1 MSSFFNKLASKL
13 DDLDLGG
20 KDDDRPKN
28 RDYPPPSH
36 GYGGGPPQSYG
47 YSGQH
52 QQSYDGPPPPERYHQ
67 QSYGGPPP
75 PEGYRQQPYGSGPP
89 PPEGYRQDSYGG
101 PPRPDGYHGQS
112 YGSPPPPQSGGYPSQ
127 YQQRD
132 YGSPAPPSQD
142 PVYTHPDGKPPLPH
156 GWIPQWDRQ
165 YQRWYYAEE
174 ATGRTQW
181 EAPGGRSS
189 ENRGWGGPSG
199 DYSQPP
205 HGTPGYEGYS
215 HGPGHDSGHDPSH
228 DTRGYDAH
236 GSSGYPPY
244 PGYGSPPPAEK
255 PKKDK
260 TLLYAAGGLAAGAI
274 GGALIANALH
284 DSDSENEHHS
294 APPPQQ
300 YTAPAPAPYEAPGP
314 AYEPAYNAD
323 GEYVDASDR
332 ESVASARE
340 RYEEAQREAADSDAS
355 SSEQE
360 ELEEAREEYY
370 EEYEEAYED

>member
-20 KDDDRPKN
+20 KDDDRPKQ

-47 YSGQH
+47 HPGQ
-52 QQSYDGPPPPERYHQ
+52 YQ
-67 QSYGGPPP
+67 QSYGSPPP
-75 PEGYRQQPYGSGPP
+75 PEGYHQQPYGGGPP
-89 PPEGYRQDSYGG
+89 PSEGYRDSYGS
-101 PPRPDGYHGQS
+101 PH
-112 YGSPPPPQSGGYPSQ
+112 PPPPQSGGYPGQ

-132 YGSPAPPSQD
+132 YNNPPPPSQD
-142 PVYTHPDGKPPLPH
+142 PVYTHPEGKPPLPH

-181 EAPGGRSS
+181 EAPGGRSF
-189 ENRGWGGPSG
+189 ENRGYGPSG
-199 DYSQPP
+199 DYNQSS
-205 HGTPGYEGYS
+205 HGTPGYQSY
-215 HGPGHDSGHDPSH
+215 GHDSGHDS
-228 DTRGYDAH
+228 RGYDAH
-236 GSSGYPPY
+236 GSSGYPPH
-244 PGYGSPPPAEK
+244 PGYGEAPAEK

-274 GGALIANALH
+274 GGALIANALN
-284 DSDSENEHHS
+284 DSDDEEHHHS

-300 YTAPAPAPYEAPGP
+300 YVPAPAAYEAPGP

>member
-20 KDDDRPKN
+20 KDENRS
-28 RDYPPPSH
+28 RDYPPPSQ
-36 GYGGGPPQSYG
+36 GYGGGGPPQSYG

-52 QQSYDGPPPPERYHQ
+52 QQSYGSPPPPEGYHQ
-67 QSYGGPPP
+67 QSYGG
-75 PEGYRQQPYGSGPP
+75 GPP
-89 PPEGYRQDSYGG
+89 PSEGYRQDSYG
-101 PPRPDGYHGQS
+101 
-112 YGSPPPPQSGGYPSQ
+112 SPPPVPQSGGYPG

-132 YGSPAPPSQD
+132 YNSPAPPSQD
-142 PVYTHPDGKPPLPH
+142 PVYTHPDGKPPLAP

-189 ENRGWGGPSG
+189 ENRGWGPSG
-199 DYSQPP
+199 DYNQSS

-215 HGPGHDSGHDPSH
+215 HGTGHDPGHDA
-228 DTRGYDAH
+228 RGYDTH
-236 GSSGYPPY
+236 GSSGYPPN
-244 PGYGSPPPAEK
+244 PGYGSAPPEK

-274 GGALIANALH
+274 GGALIANAL
-284 DSDSENEHHS
+284 
-294 APPPQQ
+294 P
-300 YTAPAPAPYEAPGP
+300 PYEAPGP

-355 SSEQE
+355 SSEEE